1 MNKKLFWLGS
11 LAVGAAFTLNS
22 CGEDYLQTY
31 PESEMSSELAKT
43 KIEYCNNL
51 VNGVLKTMSTQMFS
65 RQGENGEGT
74 TKTWHNNYCSG
85 FIQRCNLTGWSGT
98 IAGKGHV
105 QTNNAYG
112 TARWTYYYKM
122 IINANNAIAAI
133 EEFDSTNK
141 EHLKQKEYYLA
152 QCYTLRA
159 YAYMQLTQLFCKR
172 WPDSR
177 NGESRGLILRLKT
190 TTEELPCSS
199 LRETFDQIY
208 ADLDLALEKFKDSG
222 CDRTKVWQVNA
233 DVAHAIY
240 SRAAI
245 YREDWQT
252 SADHAKLARKDY
264 PLMGADNYFKGFCE
278 ENEEWIWSLYSAPD
292 ETLYYYGYFAYEA
305 ANGSPGTC
313 RNNPSAIDKIF
324 YNKIPDT
331 DVRKKLYAAP
341 TDEEFNET
349 DKNGDYYISRTNGL
363 ATSGSFYKRVWDE
376 YGEKL
381 YNDGTSISR
390 IFMYMQFKVLC
401 QSNPGI
407 GQLNLARAAE
417 MYYNE
422 AESLCKLG
430 RDAEARE
437 LLIEAVKPYDANYTC
452 DLSGNELYEEIKKY
466 RIFDLLLEGYT
477 YFDERRWNQD
487 RVRISIADNGSW
499 HKTFSGVDG
508 PETYNG
514 WTWCIP
520 QQETDYNQFIDK
532 NIEPDNW
539 SKDDKTTW

>member
-1 MNKKLFWLGS
+1 MNKKLYWLGS
-11 LAVGAAFTLNS
+11 LAVGAAMLTS
-22 CGEDYLQTY
+22 CGDDYLQTY
-31 PESEMSSELAKT
+31 PEADISSEETANDIKYCKALA
-43 KIEYCNNL
+43 
-51 VNGVLKTMSTQMFS
+51 NGVLKTMSVQMFS

-74 TKTWHNNYCSG
+74 TKTWHNNYCCG
-85 FIQRCNLTGWSGT
+85 FIQRCGLTGWSGT
-98 IAGKGHV
+98 ILGKGHV
-105 QTNNAYG
+105 QTNNAYS
-112 TARWTYYYKM
+112 ADRWAYYYKM
-122 IINANNAIAAI
+122 ILNANNAIELITAFETI
-133 EEFDSTNK
+133 E
-141 EHLKQKEYYLA
+141 QKEIEQKEFYIA
-152 QCYTLRA
+152 QCHALRA
-159 YAYMQLTQLFCKR
+159 YAYMQLTQLFCQR
-172 WPDSR
+172 WSDSR
-177 NGESRGLILRLKT
+177 NGESRGVVLRLKT
-190 TTEELPCSS
+190 TSEELPCSS

-208 ADLDLALEKFKDSG
+208 ADLDIALEKFEQCGLKRDH
-222 CDRTKVWQVNA
+222 VWQVNA

-245 YREDWQT
+245 YREDWET
-252 SADHAKLARKDY
+252 SAKHAKLARANY
-264 PLMGADNYFKGFCE
+264 PLMGAENYFKGFCE
-278 ENEEWIWSLYSAPD
+278 ENDEWIWSLYSATD

-313 RNNPSAIDKIF
+313 RNNPSAIDKIL

-341 TDEEFNET
+341 TDEEFYE
-349 DKNGDYYISRTNGL
+349 KNAKGNYYINMTSGL

-376 YGEKL
+376 YGDKL
-381 YNDGTSISR
+381 YNDGTSISKVF
-390 IFMYMQFKVLC
+390 IYMQFKVLC

-430 RDAEARE
+430 RDSEARE

-452 DLSGNELYEEIKKY
+452 DLSGDELYEEIKKY

-477 YFDERRWNQD
+477 YFDEKRWDQD
-487 RVRISIADNGSW
+487 RVRLSIAEGGNW
-499 HKTFSGVDG
+499 HTTFAGKSGPMD
-508 PETYNG
+508 YNA
-514 WTWCIP
+514 WTWSIP
-520 QQETDYNQFIDK
+520 QKETDYNQYINN

>member
-1 MNKKLFWLGS
+1 MNKKLYWLGS
-11 LAVGAAFTLNS
+11 LAVGAAMLTS
-22 CGEDYLQTY
+22 CGDDYLQTY
-31 PESEMSSELAKT
+31 PEADISSEETANDIKYCKALA
-43 KIEYCNNL
+43 
-51 VNGVLKTMSTQMFS
+51 NGVLKTMSVQMFS

-74 TKTWHNNYCSG
+74 TKTWHNNYCCG
-85 FIQRCNLTGWSGT
+85 FIQRCGLTGWSGT
-98 IAGKGHV
+98 ILGKGHV
-105 QTNNAYG
+105 QTNNAYS
-112 TARWTYYYKM
+112 ADRWAYYYKM
-122 IINANNAIAAI
+122 ILNANNAIELITAFETI
-133 EEFDSTNK
+133 E
-141 EHLKQKEYYLA
+141 QKEIEQKEFYIA
-152 QCYTLRA
+152 QCHALRA
-159 YAYMQLTQLFCKR
+159 YAYMQLTQLFCQR
-172 WPDSR
+172 WSDSR
-177 NGESRGLILRLKT
+177 NGESRGVVLRLKT
-190 TTEELPCSS
+190 TSEELPCSS

-208 ADLDLALEKFKDSG
+208 ADLDIALEKFEQCGLKRDH
-222 CDRTKVWQVNA
+222 VWQVNA

-245 YREDWQT
+245 YREDWET
-252 SADHAKLARKDY
+252 SAKHAKLARANY
-264 PLMGADNYFKGFCE
+264 PLMGAENYFKGFCE
-278 ENEEWIWSLYSAPD
+278 ENDEWIWSLYGATD

-313 RNNPSAIDKIF
+313 RNNPSAIDKIL

-341 TDEEFNET
+341 TDEEFYE
-349 DKNGDYYISRTNGL
+349 KNAKGNYYINMTSGL

-376 YGEKL
+376 YGDKL
-381 YNDGTSISR
+381 YNDGTSISKVF
-390 IFMYMQFKVLC
+390 IYMQFKVLC

-430 RDAEARE
+430 RDSEARE

-452 DLSGNELYEEIKKY
+452 DLSGDELYEEIKKY

-477 YFDERRWNQD
+477 YFDEKRWDQD
-487 RVRISIADNGSW
+487 RVRLSIAEGGNW
-499 HKTFSGVDG
+499 HTTFAGKSGPMD
-508 PETYNG
+508 YNA
-514 WTWCIP
+514 WTWSIP
-520 QQETDYNQFIDK
+520 QKETDYNQYINN

>member
-1 MNKKLFWLGS
+1 MNKKLYWLGS
-11 LAVGAAFTLNS
+11 LAVGAAMLTS
-22 CGEDYLQTY
+22 CGDDYLQTY
-31 PESEMSSELAKT
+31 PEADISSEETANDIKYCKALA
-43 KIEYCNNL
+43 
-51 VNGVLKTMSTQMFS
+51 NGVLKTMSVQMFS

-74 TKTWHNNYCSG
+74 TKTWHNNYCCG
-85 FIQRCNLTGWSGT
+85 FIQRCGLTGWSGT
-98 IAGKGHV
+98 ILGKGHV
-105 QTNNAYG
+105 QTNNAYS
-112 TARWTYYYKM
+112 ADRWAYYYKM
-122 IINANNAIAAI
+122 ILNANNAIELITAFETI
-133 EEFDSTNK
+133 E
-141 EHLKQKEYYLA
+141 QKEIEQKEFYIA
-152 QCYTLRA
+152 QCHALRA
-159 YAYMQLTQLFCKR
+159 YAYMQLTQLFCQR
-172 WPDSR
+172 WSDSR
-177 NGESRGLILRLKT
+177 NGESRGVVLRLKT
-190 TTEELPCSS
+190 TSEELPCSS

-208 ADLDLALEKFKDSG
+208 ADLDIALEKFEQCGLKRDH
-222 CDRTKVWQVNA
+222 VWQVNA

-245 YREDWQT
+245 YREDWET
-252 SADHAKLARKDY
+252 SAKHAKLARANY
-264 PLMGADNYFKGFCE
+264 PLMGAENYFKGFCE
-278 ENEEWIWSLYSAPD
+278 ENDEWIWSLYSAAD

-313 RNNPSAIDKIF
+313 RNNPSAIDKIL

-341 TDEEFNET
+341 TDEEFYE
-349 DKNGDYYISRTNGL
+349 KNAKGNYYINMTSGL

-376 YGEKL
+376 YGDKL
-381 YNDGTSISR
+381 YNDGTSISKVF
-390 IFMYMQFKVLC
+390 IYMQFKVLC

-430 RDAEARE
+430 RDSEARE

-452 DLSGNELYEEIKKY
+452 DLSGDELYEEIKKY

-477 YFDERRWNQD
+477 YFDEKRWDQD
-487 RVRISIADNGSW
+487 RVRLSIAEGGNW
-499 HKTFSGVDG
+499 HTTFAGKSGPMD
-508 PETYNG
+508 YNA
-514 WTWCIP
+514 WTWSIP
-520 QQETDYNQFIDK
+520 QKETDYNQYINN